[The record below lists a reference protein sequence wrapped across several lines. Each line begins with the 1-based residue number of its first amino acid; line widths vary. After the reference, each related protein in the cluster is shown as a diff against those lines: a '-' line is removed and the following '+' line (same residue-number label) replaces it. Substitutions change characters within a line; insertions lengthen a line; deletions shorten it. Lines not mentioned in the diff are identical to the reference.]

1 MADIEMDYQQA
12 LDYLYGFVDYSLTR
26 QLRYSP
32 EKFNLDRMKQLM
44 KLMGDP
50 FNRYPVIHVAGTK
63 GKGSTSAMIASILQ
77 SAGYRVG
84 LYTSPHLQDFTERIQ
99 INGIPISHA
108 DFVRQVNE
116 VKEYIAQV
124 PEITTFEIT
133 TALGFKSF
141 ADAHVEVAVVEVGL
155 GGRLDATNIVDP
167 AVSVITALSL
177 DHMNILGDT
186 IEKIASEKGGIV
198 KTGRPTVLAPQ
209 CPQAQAVIEEICYE
223 RNSPLTIVSRDYQFD
238 PVEHTT
244 LEQTF
249 QVKKLRS
256 ISQVSVLS
264 DDSLNSDAVKRFTI
278 PLLGQHQV
286 ENAVTAYATI
296 GILQKSG
303 FNIPDEAIVRGFLD
317 VSWPGRFEIAR
328 TTPTIILDSAHNQDS
343 ALRLRQTMDKYF
355 PNRDVILL
363 FGSSEDKDVR
373 GMYTHLLPI
382 VNTLIVTRSTHPRA
396 METNILVELA
406 GDWGKQII
414 QTESVEE
421 GIQKALAEGQQHSII
436 LVTGSIFIVAAAR
449 DILQTGK

>member
-1 MADIEMDYQQA
+1 M
-12 LDYLYGFVDYSLTR
+12 
-26 QLRYSP
+26 
-32 EKFNLDRMKQLM
+32 
-44 KLMGDP
+44 
-50 FNRYPVIHVAGTK
+50 
-63 GKGSTSAMIASILQ
+63 
-77 SAGYRVG
+77 
-84 LYTSPHLQDFTERIQ
+84 
-99 INGIPISHA
+99 
-108 DFVRQVNE
+108 
-116 VKEYIAQV
+116 
-124 PEITTFEIT
+124 
-133 TALGFKSF
+133 
-141 ADAHVEVAVVEVGL
+141 
-155 GGRLDATNIVDP
+155 
-167 AVSVITALSL
+167 
-177 DHMNILGDT
+177 
-186 IEKIASEKGGIV
+186 
-198 KTGRPTVLAPQ
+198 
-209 CPQAQAVIEEICYE
+209 
-223 RNSPLTIVSRDYQFD
+223 
-238 PVEHTT
+238 
-244 LEQTF
+244 
-249 QVKKLRS
+249 KKLRS